1 MLEQSMDTV
10 HLHPSLLDRLITI
23 ARRLAAVGRPAEA
36 ADLLEVA
43 AVLSPQGARFLDEA
57 ENLRQQT
64 EPESLERE
72 LKRRNL
78 ESSHAIGMGNIF
90 ISRGELDRAIEMF
103 DFAKLRIP
111 FHYLAYSASGFLH
124 LKHGD
129 PATALQEFSQARRLN
144 PLDLRLA
151 VETSRAALQMESY
164 RVALEHAIDAML
176 LSQWE
181 TDREQEQ
188 DRRRVTTLAHLCN
201 TSDREVDALTR
212 ERAKALQKACD
223 HVALS
228 QARIFSSKQLRRRRK
243 AVKSRAAERDRIIE
257 RATELRQ
264 VQVFQH
270 FGDEQLISLARLAHD
285 VPFEEAQVIFR
296 EDGEGRDIYLVRSGT
311 VHVTRKTPAGTQVLS
326 TLGKGSLF
334 GEVSFLDD
342 SPRSATAFGVTK
354 GALHLFLAQD
364 LDQAVSEDRELAVAL
379 LWSYWQTLSNKV
391 RSANAQM
398 NELLAP
404 GSGYVTEHEDRAA
417 GTPIALSTEEKLEVL
432 EEQGLSAQELRLLA
446 TYSQEERFD
455 AEALI
460 FAEGERGDKLYIVVD
475 GQVRISR
482 LVPGMGEEC
491 LTILGRGEVFGE
503 MALID
508 EQPRSA
514 DARAHTEGCTVFSVS
529 RSVLQ
534 EVLAMDPDAAVQFLT
549 LLCRLLCRRL
559 RAMNNRLVAWRAM
572 VSHV

>member
-1 MLEQSMDTV
+1 MDTV
-10 HLHPSLLDRLITI
+10 HLHPSLLDRLIAI
-23 ARRLAAVGRPAEA
+23 ARRLAAVGRPSEA

-43 AVLSPQGARFLDEA
+43 AVLSPQGSRFLDEA
-57 ENLRQQT
+57 ENLRQQS

-151 VETSRAALQMESY
+151 VETSRAALQLESY

-188 DRRRVTTLAHLCN
+188 DRRRVTTLARLCN
-201 TSDREVDALTR
+201 TSDEEVDTLTR

-228 QARIFSSKQLRRRRK
+228 QARIFSSRQFRRRRE
-243 AVKSRAAERDRIIE
+243 AVKRQATERDQIIE
-257 RATELRQ
+257 RAAELRQ
-264 VQVFQH
+264 IPVFHH
-270 FGDEQLISLARLAHD
+270 FGDEQLIALARLAHN

-296 EDGEGRDIYLVRSGT
+296 EDSEGRDIYLVRSGT

-326 TLGKGSLF
+326 TLGTGSLF
-334 GEVSFLDD
+334 GEVSFLDH
-342 SPRSATAFGVTK
+342 SPRSATAFGVK
-354 GALHLFLAQD
+354 GGALYLFLAND
-364 LDQAVSEDRELAVAL
+364 LDRAVSDDRELAVAL
-379 LWSYWQTLSNKV
+379 LWSYWQTLSDKV
-391 RSANAQM
+391 RAANGQM

-404 GSGYVTEHEDRAA
+404 GSGFAVEHEDHAL
-417 GTPIALSTEEKLEVL
+417 GTPVALSTEEKFEVL

-455 AEALI
+455 PEALI

-514 DARAHTEGCTVFSVS
+514 DARAHRDGCTVFSVS
-529 RSVLQ
+529 RSVLE

-559 RAMNNRLVAWRAM
+559 RAMNDRLVAWRAM
-572 VSHV
+572 ASHV

>member
-1 MLEQSMDTV
+1 MDTV
-10 HLHPSLLDRLITI
+10 HLHPSLLDRLTAI

-43 AVLSPQGARFLDEA
+43 AVLSPQGAHLLDEA
-57 ENLRQQT
+57 ESLRQQT
-64 EPESLERE
+64 APESLERE

-90 ISRGELDRAIEMF
+90 ISRGELDRAVEMF

-151 VETSRAALQMESY
+151 VETSRAALQLESY

-188 DRRRVTTLAHLCN
+188 DRRRVTTLARLCN
-201 TSDREVDALTR
+201 TSDKEVDALTR

-228 QARIFSSKQLRRRRK
+228 QARIFSSRQLRRRRK
-243 AVKSRAAERDRIIE
+243 AVARRPAERDQIIE
-257 RATELRQ
+257 RASELRLAP
-264 VQVFQH
+264 VFHH
-270 FGDEQLISLARLAHD
+270 FGDEQLIALARLAHKVD
-285 VPFEEAQVIFR
+285 FEEAQVLFR
-296 EDGEGRDIYLVRSGT
+296 EDGDGRDIYLVRSGT
-311 VHVTRKTPAGTQVLS
+311 VHVTRRTPAGTQVLS

-334 GEVSFLDD
+334 GEVSFLDG
-342 SPRSATAFGVTK
+342 SPRSATAFGVTR
-354 GALHLFLAQD
+354 GSLYLFLAQD
-364 LDQAVSEDRELAVAL
+364 LDQAMAEDRELAVGL
-379 LWSYWQTLSNKV
+379 LWPYWQTLSDKV
-391 RSANAQM
+391 RAANAQM

-404 GSGYVTEHEDRAA
+404 GAAEVAVHEDHGH
-417 GTPIALSTEEKLEVL
+417 GTPVSLSTEEKIEVL
-432 EEQGLSAQELRLLA
+432 HEQGLSAQELRLLA

-460 FAEGERGDKLYIVVD
+460 FTEGERGDKLYIVVD
-475 GQVRISR
+475 GQVRI
-482 LVPGMGEEC
+482 
-491 LTILGRGEVFGE
+491 
-503 MALID
+503 
-508 EQPRSA
+508 
-514 DARAHTEGCTVFSVS
+514 
-529 RSVLQ
+529 
-534 EVLAMDPDAAVQFLT
+534 
-549 LLCRLLCRRL
+549 
-559 RAMNNRLVAWRAM
+559 
-572 VSHV
+572 